1 MNKKF
6 EKYFLEKGLNIQ
18 GNVATGKINGYE
30 VNFELNVYAKQNPL
44 LINFS
49 TFTTPEQ
56 KNEILK
62 KLRSFGF
69 KFIQYDFNSLGLII
83 GANDITIGRLLKR
96 LDDILDAVTETLKEV
111 DAKDSN
117 YCPLCGS
124 EINDLESINCSIEN
138 YNINLC
144 PVCGEGYN
152 KKMEEEQK
160 AYDEQ
165 PNNYLKGFGG
175 ALIGALAGIAIA
187 FALYLAGFI
196 SSLSAFVAVLLGSF
210 LYKKFGGKQNK
221 VMVVILSLTT
231 LASMVLAV
239 YLVYIFA
246 SYQAAVEEG
255 LSYSG
260 IEAFNILMGNDEF
273 QNAFISD
280 MVMMLLFSFIGIG
293 WTVYDL
299 YKNLRKSKK

>member
-6 EKYFLEKGLNIQ
+6 EKYFLEKGLQIN
-18 GNVATGKINGYE
+18 GNFATGKINGYE
-30 VNFELNVYAKQNPL
+30 VNFELNIYAKQNPL

-62 KLRSFGF
+62 KLRSYGF
-69 KFIQYDFNSLGLII
+69 KFIQYDFNTVGLLI
-83 GANDITIGRLLKR
+83 GANDITVGKLLKR
-96 LDDILDAVTETLKEV
+96 LDSILDAVSETLKEFE
-111 DAKDSN
+111 AKDAN
-117 YCPLCGS
+117 YCPLCGA
-124 EINDLESINCSIEN
+124 EINDIESMNCCIED
-138 YNINLC
+138 YKINLC
-144 PVCGEGYN
+144 SVCGEGYN

-160 AYDEQ
+160 AFEEQ

-187 FALYLAGFI
+187 IALYFAGFI
-196 SSLSAFVAVLLGSF
+196 SSLSAFVAVILGSF

-221 VMVVILSLTT
+221 MMIVILALTT

-239 YLVYIFA
+239 FLVYILA
-246 SYQAAVEEG
+246 SYQAALSEG
-255 LSYSG
+255 LDMSG
-260 IEAFNILMGNDEF
+260 LEAFNILMENSEF
-273 QNAFISD
+273 KNAFISD

-293 WTVYDL
+293 WTIFDL
-299 YKNLRKSKK
+299 HKNLRKTK